1 MIEHEGEILHVL
13 YTSDDIPENSR
24 CLLEL
29 DWQRRFDS
37 MQRHTGEHIFT
48 GVFDKLFGGTNRGFQ
63 CGTRGIAASINIDTL
78 QYTNWELHGKS
89 LILKGKRFANRHV
102 FDIADTLPIRKI
114 NASTMV
120 IASGNSTHTYHKIR

>member
-1 MIEHEGEILHVL
+1 MKKINGKHSLVAIAAVAIVL
-13 YTSDDIPENSR
+13 GLAFYAIFGGRTRRDIIGTWVMSVE
-24 CLLEL
+24 
-29 DWQRRFDS
+29 
-37 MQRHTGEHIFT
+37 
-48 GVFDKLFGGTNRGFQ
+48 GTNRGFQ

-120 IASGNSTHTYHKIR
+120 VASGNSTHTYHKIR